1 MLALRHSFV
10 FMAAQSKT
18 LDLAYGEPCARLVE
32 ELRRQMGRWEA
43 SFAAED
49 DTFSTGTSALDQLL
63 GRNRLRYGMLTEWL
77 SGMARCGATTLSL
90 LSAREACREGGTL
103 VVIDRW
109 QTFYPPAAAA
119 WGIDLSRLI
128 IVRPQSARDALWAAV
143 QSLRSPAVAAVWAP
157 IDRLDARTFRQ
168 LQLAA
173 QAGRTLGL
181 LLRGAHVRGQPSWAD
196 VQLEVRS
203 RVERRESR
211 ARLPALDSRHL
222 TLDSLRIV
230 QVQLL
235 RTRHGRLGGSV
246 VLAIDDA
253 AHTVQ
258 EMKEGSRLSSGYQPG
273 RSAEGRKSKGD
284 SQYAQLSLP
293 LVPKLADSTAAPISA
308 RA

>member
-1 MLALRHSFV
+1 
-10 FMAAQSKT
+10 
-18 LDLAYGEPCARLVE
+18 
-32 ELRRQMGRWEA
+32 
-43 SFAAED
+43 
-49 DTFSTGTSALDQLL
+49 
-63 GRNRLRYGMLTEWL
+63 MLTEWL
-77 SGMARCGATTLSL
+77 SGMARCGAATLSL

-119 WGIDLSRLI
+119 WGIDLSRLL

-196 VQLEVRS
+196 VQLEVSGGQGAGGREYGTLIRQLRLAPRS
-203 RVERRESR
+203 
-211 ARLPALDSRHL
+211 
-222 TLDSLRIV
+222 SLLAPRFV
-230 QVQLL
+230 HVRLL
-235 RTRHGRLGGSV
+235 RTRHGRPGGSV

-253 AHTVQ
+253 AHTIQ
-258 EMKEGSRLSSGYQPG
+258 ELKEGSQLSVVGYQPN
-273 RSAEGRKSKGD
+273 RLAD
-284 SQYAQLSLP
+284 SRRPKANSPYAQLSLP
-293 LVPKLADSTAAPISA
+293 LVPKLADSTAAPLSA